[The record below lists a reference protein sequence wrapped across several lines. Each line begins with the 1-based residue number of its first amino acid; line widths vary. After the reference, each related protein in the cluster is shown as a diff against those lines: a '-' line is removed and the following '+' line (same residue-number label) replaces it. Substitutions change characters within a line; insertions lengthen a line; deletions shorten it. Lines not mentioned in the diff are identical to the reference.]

1 MPITVVGLGISP
13 ESLPEPHEDAIDMAQ
28 MLVGGERHLAPYAHH
43 PAEKV
48 PLTAKLDDAFDAM
61 REALR
66 KDLEVVVLATGDP
79 FFYGIGPRLVEA
91 FGPEDIIALPNTTTL
106 QQAAARLKISWQDVA
121 TLSLHGR
128 NDYGPLYSACML
140 NRWVGVY
147 TDAKNIPAA
156 IAQALL
162 DRGADWMTMWV
173 LAALE
178 TDKEEIT
185 RLPLSRASETRF
197 PQPNFVILE
206 RAGAPRKQLGLG
218 IADEELACV
227 DNVLTKQPIRAAGVA
242 ALSPRPGDVVW
253 DVGAGCG
260 SVALE
265 AAAVM
270 RRGRVYAIEKRG
282 DRLASVRTNANDFGA
297 LIVEPV
303 HATAPACF
311 DELPDP
317 DAVFVGGGLSEEP
330 ELLDAVCERLNP
342 GGRLVIHCV
351 LLATFEDLRRR
362 LDAQGWRLEIQLVH
376 SAQAKALGRDIHL
389 QALNPV
395 FVVRGVKPS

>member
-1 MPITVVGLGISP
+1 MPITIVGLGISP
-13 ESLPEPHEDAIDMAQ
+13 DALPEQHEDAIDMAQ
-28 MLVGGERHLAPYAHH
+28 VLVGGKRHLKPYDNH
-43 PAEKV
+43 PATKV
-48 PLTAKLDDAFDAM
+48 PLTAHLDEAFDTI
-61 REALR
+61 RDALK

-79 FFYGIGPRLVEA
+79 FFYGVGPRLVEA
-91 FGPEDIIALPNTTTL
+91 FGPEDVISLPNTTTL
-106 QQAAARLKISWQDVA
+106 QLAAARLKIPWQHIQTV
-121 TLSLHGR
+121 SLHGR
-128 NDYGPLYSACML
+128 NDLTPLYSACM
-140 NRWVGVY
+140 RHDWVAVY
-147 TDAKNIPAA
+147 TDPKHIPAG

-162 DRGADWMTMWV
+162 DRGADWMVMWV

-178 TDKEEIT
+178 TEKEQIL
-185 RLPLSRASETRF
+185 RLPLKRASETRF
-197 PQPNFVILE
+197 EQPNFVLLE
-206 RAGAPRKQLGLG
+206 RTGAPRKVLGLG
-218 IADEELACV
+218 IPDEDLNCV

-260 SVALE
+260 SVAIE
-265 AAAVM
+265 AASVM
-270 RRGRVYAIEKRG
+270 GRGQVFAIERRG
-282 DRLASVRTNANDFGA
+282 DRLASVRANAHDFGA
-297 LIVEPV
+297 LIVEPM
-303 HATAPACF
+303 HATAPGCF
-311 DELPDP
+311 HELPSP

-362 LDAQGWRLEIQLVH
+362 LDTQGWRLEIQLVH